1 MNQNSICLESYR
13 VSYVSA
19 AFSYIS
25 QNPFFVWIPFH
36 LAITPSRFIHYVMW
50 ICEYANTHV
59 CRAYSIIVWTH
70 PNEHKTIYPLFRCA
84 THALILI
91 IIAVQTNFLL
101 SYILHALFGTA
112 GCCFSNFLL
121 ALTHQISNEIQ
132 KRMETNKQM
141 EKSNRPPNLTIRCFL
156 I

>member
-1 MNQNSICLESYR
+1 MSRVVSCLICLSCI
-13 VSYVSA
+13 
-19 AFSYIS
+19 FLYIS
-25 QNPFFVWIPFH
+25 KSILRLNPVSSGHHSLKIYSLRNVNMRTH
-36 LAITPSRFIHYVMW
+36 MYV
-50 ICEYANTHV
+50 
-59 CRAYSIIVWTH
+59 AYSIIVWTH

-91 IIAVQTNFLL
+91 IIAVQTNLLL

-121 ALTHQISNEIQ
+121 ALTHQISNEISRKEWKQ
-132 KRMETNKQM
+132 TNNWK
-141 EKSNRPPNLTIRCFL
+141 KASNQPPNLTIRCFL